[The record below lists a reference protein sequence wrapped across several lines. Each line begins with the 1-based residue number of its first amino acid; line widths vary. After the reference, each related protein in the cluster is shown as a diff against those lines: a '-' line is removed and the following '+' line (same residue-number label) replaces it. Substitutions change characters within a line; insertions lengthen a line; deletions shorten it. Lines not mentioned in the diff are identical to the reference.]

1 MRTESQSF
9 REDKAFV
16 LASNHHPQKRG
27 SVTSGDSL
35 GIRQPYPCWAKDPTI
50 GLRTISARLRPSRP
64 LQRFARPSSTAGYLV
79 PADTFYEWQ
88 KLDAKNK
95 QPFAIALKSSEPC
108 ALAGLGEKWK
118 DRGAGAELLTFTVIT
133 TDPNEVVQPMHD
145 RMSVIIPERDYD
157 RWLQPRD
164 PQPSAD

>member
-1 MRTESQSF
+1 VRIRPSC
-9 REDKAFV
+9 
-16 LASNHHPQKRG
+16 LHPTIILKNG
-27 SVTSGDSL
+27 DSVTSGDSL

-133 TDPNEVVQPMHD
+133 TDPMKSFSRCTTGCPSSSLSGITTAGSSPVT
-145 RMSVIIPERDYD
+145 
-157 RWLQPRD
+157 